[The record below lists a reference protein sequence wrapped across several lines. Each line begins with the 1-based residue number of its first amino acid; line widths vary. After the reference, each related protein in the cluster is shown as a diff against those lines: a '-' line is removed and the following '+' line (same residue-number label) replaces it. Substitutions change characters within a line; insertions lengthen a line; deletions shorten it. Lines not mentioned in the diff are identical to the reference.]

1 MNKVILGNYISQ
13 IRGISYQPNDI
24 SKTQSVDFVPIL
36 KANNITDDGID
47 DSDLIFI
54 HKSKVRPE
62 QLIRNGDILIVGS
75 SGSKDIVGRGIEF
88 QSDYNGSFG
97 AFCKLIRV
105 TDHNLDH
112 NYLYF
117 FFKTK
122 FYKEILK
129 RSLQGININNL
140 RNENIDSIAIP
151 LPPLPEQKQIVAILQ
166 EADALRRKKK
176 EILEKSNRLASAL
189 FLEMFGDPV
198 RNEMR
203 WPKVFLGNV
212 TDLITDGKHG
222 DCTNKENSGY
232 YFISAKDIHDGIID
246 YSNARQILQKDF
258 EEVHRRTNLMPGDL
272 VIVNTGA
279 TIGKMAIATEDFRTQ
294 KTTFQK
300 SVAVVKVKLDYL
312 NIFYLKFLFGLSL
325 KDLVKS
331 SSGSAQQ
338 NLLLS
343 QMRKIPLILPPL
355 PLQNDFAKKVE
366 AIEDTTKQIESS
378 LQKMEKLYDSLL
390 QKAFT
395 GDLWFDKLTMT
406 SESVEL
412 SP

>member
-1 MNKVILGNYISQ
+1 MNKTIADTLPDNWINTTLGNI
-13 IRGISYQPNDI
+13 
-24 SKTQSVDFVPIL
+24 
-36 KANNITDDGID
+36 A
-47 DSDLIFI
+47 
-54 HKSKVRPE
+54 
-62 QLIRNGDILIVGS
+62 QLIMGQSPPGSTYNTKQKGMPFFQGKAEFGALYPVAEKWCTEPLKIAESGDVLMSVRAPVGS
-75 SGSKDIVGRGIEF
+75 VNFADQKCCIGRGLCAIRLEKSLADNF
-88 QSDYNGSFG
+88 YLFYYL
-97 AFCKLIRV
+97 KLIEPF
-105 TDHNLDH
+105 L
-112 NYLYF
+112 
-117 FFKTK
+117 
-122 FYKEILK
+122 
-129 RSLQGININNL
+129 SQQGQGSTFTAINRDQLIK
-140 RNENIDSIAIP
+140 IKIP
-151 LPPLPEQKQIVAILQ
+151 LPPLAEQKQIVAILQ

-198 RNEMR
+198 RNEKG

-222 DCTNKENSGY
+222 DCTNQENSGY

-258 EEVHRRTNLMPGDL
+258 EEVHRRTNLKPGDL

-355 PLQNDFAKKVE
+355 HLQNDFAQKVQ

-395 GDLWFDKLTMT
+395 GNLWFDKLTMT
-406 SESVEL
+406 KVS
-412 SP
+412 

>member
-1 MNKVILGNYISQ
+1 MNKTIADTLPDNWINTTLGNI
-13 IRGISYQPNDI
+13 
-24 SKTQSVDFVPIL
+24 
-36 KANNITDDGID
+36 A
-47 DSDLIFI
+47 
-54 HKSKVRPE
+54 
-62 QLIRNGDILIVGS
+62 QLIMGQSPPGSTYNTKQKGMPFFQGKAEFGALYPVAEKWCTEPLKIAESGDVLMSVRAPVGS
-75 SGSKDIVGRGIEF
+75 VNFADQKCCIGRGLCAIRLEKSLADNF
-88 QSDYNGSFG
+88 YLFYYL
-97 AFCKLIRV
+97 KLIEPF
-105 TDHNLDH
+105 L
-112 NYLYF
+112 
-117 FFKTK
+117 
-122 FYKEILK
+122 
-129 RSLQGININNL
+129 SQQGQGSTFTAINRDQLIK
-140 RNENIDSIAIP
+140 IKIP
-151 LPPLPEQKQIVAILQ
+151 LPPLAEQKLIVAILQ

-198 RNEMR
+198 RNEKG

-222 DCTNKENSGY
+222 DCTNQENSGY

-258 EEVHRRTNLMPGDL
+258 EEVHRRTNLKPGDL

-355 PLQNDFAKKVE
+355 HLQNDFAQKVQ

-395 GDLWFDKLTMT
+395 GNLWFDKLTMT
-406 SESVEL
+406 KVS
-412 SP
+412 